1 MIFSFSYHYTHV
13 IQTTH
18 WYCSNSQK
26 DGSLEIP
33 ALKGSDALKAITVTR
48 AMSDLTS
55 WLA

>member
-55 WLA
+55 